1 MTKEHIFISVQG
13 PLLMLFSEC
22 HLFQSIRSH
31 NYLDSFLNHET
42 FPSKVAMMKS
52 MITRNDAKLDGG
64 DIRT

>member
-42 FPSKVAMMKS
+42 FPSKVAMM
-52 MITRNDAKLDGG
+52 
-64 DIRT
+64 